1 MERNDLM
8 NKQELLNWI
17 ESSRTM
23 IKKLDFTDVSDDDR
37 ADYLQTVTYKLF
49 VEVEKLVNEL
59 NEPQKVKVPAFI
71 AEWYEMNKSNLE
83 FRIWKYIKNWDD
95 QRWDDFKSWMDKNGN
110 KSLETLTQ
118 MQYGYEV
125 EEEPK
130 YRLNIGGLY
139 LREPLGDT
147 NDFTIRMTWNEDY
160 AYQFDSWN
168 MAREHI
174 SELGGTI
181 EKV

>member
-1 MERNDLM
+1 
-8 NKQELLNWI
+8 
-17 ESSRTM
+17 
-23 IKKLDFTDVSDDDR
+23 
-37 ADYLQTVTYKLF
+37 
-49 VEVEKLVNEL
+49 
-59 NEPQKVKVPAFI
+59 
-71 AEWYEMNKSNLE
+71 MNKSNLE
-83 FRIWKYIKNWDD
+83 FIIWKYIKNWDD

-118 MQYGYEV
+118 MQYGYED

-130 YRLNIGGLY
+130 YRVNIGGLY

-160 AYQFDSWN
+160 AYPFDSWN